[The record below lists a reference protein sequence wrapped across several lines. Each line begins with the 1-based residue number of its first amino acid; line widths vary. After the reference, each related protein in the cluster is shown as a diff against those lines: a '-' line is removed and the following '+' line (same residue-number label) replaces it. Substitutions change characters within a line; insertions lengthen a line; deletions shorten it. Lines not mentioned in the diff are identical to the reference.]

1 MRHDLLVNVAKLYYE
16 QHLSQLQ
23 ISRKLGV
30 SRSSVSNLLKQCRA
44 QGIVEIRIND
54 SSTHAQRM
62 QRELCARFGLAHA
75 IVLPS
80 DPDPEQAKVHVGR
93 AAAGL
98 VDPLLRDGVRIGISW
113 GTTLYQLVRHITPA
127 ALNGVEVIQL
137 HGGLGAGNPDIDGF
151 GLAQKLAE
159 KLRGSYRI
167 MQAPIIVGSVELRR
181 MLQQEPG
188 ISAALKSGAGADIAL
203 FGIGSN
209 IPGISSLV
217 RAGYLSERESLALL
231 SAGAVATVCGL
242 QIGADGAVV
251 PSDLNDR
258 LVGIDRETLVRIP
271 VRVGAAAG
279 ARKAEA
285 VLAAIRGSFVT
296 ALVVDEAIA
305 SRVLSSR
312 PLSVEDLGVQPG
324 IGKSFVDDPG
334 DVPDHLPSAAEIEII
349 AARRRCSRT
358 TRSPCRETHRPAR
371 RRLRTSTARSAPPRP
386 RDLPAVELRAVP
398 HAVKE
403 REARQVPRGPSRE
416 KGRCLFPLPRELAGR
431 GEPPEDEQAAGA
443 AEVTGGCPPGRAASH
458 GRDRAPGSPGAGRSC
473 SRGAPGAEAM
483 E

>member
-16 QHLSQLQ
+16 QQLPQ
-23 ISRKLGV
+23 REIARRLGI
-30 SRSSVSNLLKQCRA
+30 SRSSVSNLLQQSRD

-62 QRELCARFGLAHA
+62 QRELCARFGLANA

-98 VDPLLRDGVRIGISW
+98 VEPLLHDGVRIGISW

-127 ALNGVEVIQL
+127 ALNDVEVIQL

-159 KLRGSYRI
+159 KLHGSYRI
-167 MQAPIIVGSVELRR
+167 MQAPIFVQSVELRR
-181 MLQQEPG
+181 LLMQEPG

-209 IPGISSLV
+209 LPGISSLV
-217 RAGYLSERESLALL
+217 RTGYLAEEESLALL
-231 SAGAVATVCGL
+231 SAGAIATVCGL
-242 QIGADGAVV
+242 QIRADGAVF

-258 LVGIDRETLVRIP
+258 LVGIDCDTLLRIP

-279 ARKAEA
+279 ENKADA
-285 VLAAIRGSFVT
+285 VLAAIRGRFVT

-305 SRVLSSR
+305 SRVLAF
-312 PLSVEDLGVQPG
+312 P
-324 IGKSFVDDPG
+324 
-334 DVPDHLPSAAEIEII
+334 PD
-349 AARRRCSRT
+349 
-358 TRSPCRETHRPAR
+358 
-371 RRLRTSTARSAPPRP
+371 
-386 RDLPAVELRAVP
+386 
-398 HAVKE
+398 
-403 REARQVPRGPSRE
+403 
-416 KGRCLFPLPRELAGR
+416 PRE
-431 GEPPEDEQAAGA
+431 PTP
-443 AEVTGGCPPGRAASH
+443 
-458 GRDRAPGSPGAGRSC
+458 
-473 SRGAPGAEAM
+473 
-483 E
+483 